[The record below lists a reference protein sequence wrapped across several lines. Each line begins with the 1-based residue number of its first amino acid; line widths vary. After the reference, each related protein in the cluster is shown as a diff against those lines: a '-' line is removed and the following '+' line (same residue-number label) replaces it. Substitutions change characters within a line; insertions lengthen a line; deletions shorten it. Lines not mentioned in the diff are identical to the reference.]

1 MTSAGP
7 RNVIMLATM
16 TLALVVPRA
25 FAASDEG
32 VPALKVTAPNGSS
45 SILVGSAH
53 VGVPGMRQPDAMI
66 FAGARRFVVE
76 HRGDA
81 QRGDSG
87 DVALAKPAAWAQDL
101 TANEVAVYLQRA
113 GCAGVAPGPALSL
126 LWRPSVQWANQ
137 LAYSVCGWDK
147 VPSRDAVL
155 DNEKPAG
162 LAMEYLE
169 DDASVEARRRSVP
182 PNLSDASFKWALA
195 HDPAQVWA
203 RMRDAIN
210 QGDYESVRRQFDDS
224 VGSAENAKLLD
235 RIRGM
240 NKVSAYAMQ
249 SIMQRIFCLALAASN
264 A

>member
-1 MTSAGP
+1 
-7 RNVIMLATM
+7 MLATM